1 MRLRHYYNS
10 KGPRYAYWPM
20 FSNIKMFLVLQKL
33 ILYFYMSSQ
42 FHFPTEEGFW
52 IKRLQ
57 QTEKKPPQKTVEL
70 P

>member
-1 MRLRHYYNS
+1 
-10 KGPRYAYWPM
+10 M

-42 FHFPTEEGFW
+42 FHFPTEEGFC

-57 QTEKKPPQKTVEL
+57 HTEKKKQKTVQL